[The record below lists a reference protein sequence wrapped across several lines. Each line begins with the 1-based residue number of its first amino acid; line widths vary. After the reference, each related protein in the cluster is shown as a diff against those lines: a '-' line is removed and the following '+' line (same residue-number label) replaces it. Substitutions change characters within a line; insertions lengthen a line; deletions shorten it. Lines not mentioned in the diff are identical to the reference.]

1 MKLIES
7 CEREKQLPRGE
18 ILSRGWKKFEQ
29 IKPKTPGHAT
39 HLVRLICSQIAAEY
53 FRDQERRSK
62 RLITLAAQ
70 MDPLSNNHGPDE
82 AVLEKLDQL
91 LGSKSPLNDKDNVL
105 LQTAL
110 DDHTKL
116 MHPGSQPNLYALA
129 KRFGVNPTTT
139 GARWR
144 RIRRKPPSLLRPRR
158 RLYLRRCLRCRSSH
172 ASVMARSAQS
182 RPRRSRNA
190 SFSSDVFSN
199 LKQNSYDFHH
209 YPSSRYPY
217 RRALLRPGRARAIR

>member
-1 MKLIES
+1 MKLIEL

-53 FRDQERRSK
+53 FGDQERRSK

-70 MDPLSNNHGPDE
+70 MDPPSNNHGPVE

-91 LGSKSPLNDKDNVL
+91 LGSKSPLNDKDKVL

-116 MHPGSQPNLYALA
+116 MHPGGQPNLYALA

-139 GARWR
+139 RARWW
-144 RIRRKPPSLLRPRR
+144 RIRRKAAVLAPAPSPTLSPSLPE
-158 RLYLRRCLRCRSSH
+158 
-172 ASVMARSAQS
+172 M
-182 RPRRSRNA
+182 
-190 SFSSDVFSN
+190 SF
-199 LKQNSYDFHH
+199 
-209 YPSSRYPY
+209 
-217 RRALLRPGRARAIR
+217 